1 MENSATAV
9 SFHYFY
15 TFINAKSSHKELRG
29 INGKVTVHQPAKIMN
44 NISCVVFAQSE
55 ERSTPCHMEMC
66 CFSFCAANVRISSK
80 IEHNSYCAVF
90 PLNAPSA
97 MFDQKAHMISCNW
110 AKTAQL
116 PLVVTCSRAAKQSK
130 RHNLT

>member
-1 MENSATAV
+1 MLGPLKNKGTCFFKNSTTAV

-29 INGKVTVHQPAKIMN
+29 INGKVTVHQPAKVMN

-90 PLNAPSA
+90 PLNAPAA
-97 MFDQKAHMISCNW
+97 MFDQKAHMLSQIS
-110 AKTAQL
+110 
-116 PLVVTCSRAAKQSK
+116 VVIGQKPHKCR
-130 RHNLT
+130 